1 MSGMTR
7 RDFIGTLGTTAAGAV
22 SAGKLTPVPGEAAGR
37 PNILF
42 ILADDRGYGDLS
54 GYGRPDY
61 QTPVLDRLARGGLKF
76 TSAYAAAPVCTAR
89 RGAFVT
95 GRYPQRL
102 SVGLEEPLKAT
113 SGRCSGAPRRGRR
126 PASANG
132 SICTT
137 ARSGCSIC
145 RAISARRPISR
156 IGEAK
161 YSSSSVVNTRRGRH
175 KCYRGRRNAHLLAC
189 GSSNCPTHLPQQVQ
203 DVVPVKQSPPSPPS
217 NPRLEERVFRCKHLV
232 ARVRVAAVP
241 GFRLRT

>member
-7 RDFIGTLGTTAAGAV
+7 RDFIGTLGTAAAGAV
-22 SAGKLTPVPGEAAGR
+22 SAGKLTPVHGEAAGR

-42 ILADDRGYGDLS
+42 ILADDLGYGDLS

-76 TSAYAAAPVCTAR
+76 TSAYAAAPVCTPTR
-89 RGAFVT
+89 CAFVT

-137 ARSGCSIC
+137 ARRGCSIC

-156 IGEAK
+156 ISEAK

-189 GSSNCPTHLPQQVQ
+189 GSSNCRPTSRNRFKTWCRSSSRRRLHRRTHDWKNECSGANTL
-203 DVVPVKQSPPSPPS
+203 SPECEW
-217 NPRLEERVFRCKHLV
+217 R
-232 ARVRVAAVP
+232 VP